1 MRVIVFVIFLL
12 GILGAKTLDSTQL
25 FNKTTVKVQKQTI
38 GLSKEFYA
46 DIVLDE
52 TDIKDITLR
61 FDGFIQKLYQD
72 KQYSYVNSG
81 EKLLSIYSN
90 EVYTSLQEFLSIDL
104 NNQRRYKSY
113 MDKFKNLDI
122 DTKQIVNILKAN
134 KMQENIDIYSPYSGY
149 IITKQINNGSAVK
162 KGQLLFQIASM
173 KQLWGKVKVYQKD
186 LSYIKKD
193 MKVKLFIEGV
203 GVVTSQVDF
212 IYPII
217 DEKTKTIDV
226 RVLIDNKDLKI
237 YPGMF
242 AKANIYENSKT
253 MLVLPKSA
261 VLTKEDKHF
270 VFVPSGNQFEPR
282 EIIVRRINPN
292 QFEILSG
299 LNENDEVIDK
309 VMFLL
314 DSDAITNGLY
324 DSAKEDEKW

>member
-1 MRVIVFVIFLL
+1 MKLLLLLFLVL
-12 GILGAKTLDSTQL
+12 LNVNAKTLDSTQV
-25 FNKTTVKVQKQTI
+25 FNKTTVKVQKQTL

-72 KQYSYVNSG
+72 KKYSYINSG
-81 EKLLSIYSN
+81 EKLFSIYSN
-90 EVYTSLQEFLSIDL
+90 EVYTSLQEFLTIDL
-104 NNQRRYKSY
+104 TNQRRYKSY

-122 DTKQIVNILKAN
+122 DTKQIVNILKS
-134 KMQENIDIYSPYSGY
+134 KEMRENIDIYSPYSGY
-149 IITKQINNGSAVK
+149 LITKQINTGSAVK

-193 MKVKLFIEGV
+193 MDVKLFIEGF
-203 GVVTSQVDF
+203 GVVTSKVDF
-212 IYPII
+212 IYPTI
-217 DEKTKTIDV
+217 DEQTKTVDV
-226 RVLIDNKDLKI
+226 RVLIENNDLKI

-242 AKANIYENSKT
+242 AKAKIYESSRI

-261 VLTKEDKHF
+261 VLTKANQHF
-270 VFVPSGNQFEPR
+270 VFVPSGDQFEPKEIIAKRINTNQFE
-282 EIIVRRINPN
+282 VS
-292 QFEILSG
+292 SG

-324 DSAKEDEKW
+324 NNSKEDEEW